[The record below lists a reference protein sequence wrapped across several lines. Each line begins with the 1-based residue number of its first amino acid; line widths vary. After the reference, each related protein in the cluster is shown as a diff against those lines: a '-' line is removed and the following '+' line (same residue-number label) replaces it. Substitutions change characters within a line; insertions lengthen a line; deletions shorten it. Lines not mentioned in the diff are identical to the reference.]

1 MKNEL
6 VHQIKNEIYVNSK
19 TIADSLEVTHKDLL
33 RTIEKT
39 ISRSEKQCAAQHNT
53 FPPIFKKST
62 FVNKMNRTFEMYE
75 LNESAYLLLA
85 MQLSQYEKAFAV
97 QLAIVESFQ
106 LMKRA
111 LLNHENASWIETRQ
125 ATKQIRA
132 VETDTIKDFVEY
144 ATKQGSKN
152 AKFYY
157 SNITKMTNK
166 ALEMLNQSKIGTPI
180 RDLANIQQLGYIMM
194 LEERAS
200 LSIKDGMNQGLD
212 YKHIYSIAKDE
223 VNRLADNLCFRP
235 VISNN

>member
-6 VHQIKNEIYVNSK
+6 VHQIKNEIYVDSK
-19 TIADSLEVTHKDLL
+19 TIADKLEVPHKVLTA
-33 RTIEKT
+33 TIEKT
-39 ISRSEKQCAAQHNT
+39 IKKEWHTDALV
-53 FPPIFKKST
+53 FPPVFKKST

-85 MQLSQYEKAFAV
+85 MQLSQYKKAFTV